1 MAYTTINSSSIE
13 VGDALKK
20 ELFDLIK
27 SNEDDLDSRL
37 NTVEATSKKVNI
49 FKYLVLNAASFN
61 TATGLDYYEADD
73 TFTITDAFL
82 RIFEKGSLT
91 GAIEIDIKRS
101 TTNLDNASFT
111 SIFSTKPKIT
121 MASASDYEQST
132 NQVFNP
138 AQINISP
145 GNYLRLE
152 ITQMPTNGVIGKFL
166 VSSYG
171 E

>member
-1 MAYTTINSSSIE
+1 MAYVAIDSNSIE

-37 NTVEATSKKVNI
+37 NIVEATSKKVDI
-49 FKYLVLNAASFN
+49 FKYMILNAASFN
-61 TATGLDYYEADD
+61 TASGLDYYEASDN
-73 TFTITDAFL
+73 FTITDAFI

-91 GAIEIDIKRS
+91 GAVEIDIKRS
-101 TTNLDNASFT
+101 TTDLDGSSFT

-121 MASASDYEQST
+121 MASASDYDQST

-138 AQINISP
+138 SQINISP
-145 GNYLRLE
+145 GDFLRLE
-152 ITQMPTNGVIGKFL
+152 ITEMPTNGVLGKFL